1 MGLGQMGQGREGK
14 YHTTCDWKSSN
25 LSTNQ
30 KFRRRTMALYASK
43 GYATPGGGGDGMGSF
58 EEAEN
63 LSAYYNDDVREK
75 DEICAR
81 DEGWLLCILTR
92 NSKYTPFSAMQTSLI
107 YLRMPTL

>member
-1 MGLGQMGQGREGK
+1 MSLVKWARAG
-14 YHTTCDWKSSN
+14 KSSDLTSL

-81 DEGWLLCILTR
+81 DEGWR
-92 NSKYTPFSAMQTSLI
+92 GG
-107 YLRMPTL
+107 